1 AMQADFR
8 PPKRRNRIQEEYGGA
23 LPVGRPGESGGP
35 GESGELR
42 AELINQ
48 HVLVCHP
55 EHIKK
60 IHNQGYLGKGVLSRA
75 RPEHSISERW
85 EGLNVTPLLSPLS
98 RYKDLLDWVEAI
110 LSAQGLDQQAVR
122 RALLRLSEPVKME
135 NIRPETGGED
145 RAGGSEMELERT
157 GCSSLGCLCVYLDQE
172 PLSILQLWRNFCSLR
187 TDFISLFAAYQHFRS
202 KGWIPKGG
210 SGAKYGVDF
219 LLYRKGPPF
228 YHASYSVV
236 VERVHNSY
244 SGPGMRLFSWRS
256 LAALSRITANVS
268 KELMLCYI
276 IYPDDL
282 SDDELRSPECL
293 SRLKVQEII
302 VSRWVSSR
310 ERVEHDDV

>member
-1 AMQADFR
+1 MPVCVTEHEGLF
-8 PPKRRNRIQEEYGGA
+8 
-23 LPVGRPGESGGP
+23 LPV
-35 GESGELR
+35 
-42 AELINQ
+42 I
-48 HVLVCHP
+48 
-55 EHIKK
+55 
-60 IHNQGYLGKGVLSRA
+60 
-75 RPEHSISERW
+75 
-85 EGLNVTPLLSPLS
+85 TPS

-157 GCSSLGCLCVYLDQE
+157 GCSSRDPCPHPTSDQDSEGDPEPDPGLYVSVPGPGFVLVSSDIEICGELRRSPLSLTEYLQLSLEEAFFLVYSLGCLCVYLDQE